1 MASSSSSSSGCSG
14 FMSLEEL
21 EWGVVK
27 TFKPTDAQLVGH
39 YLYNKMMMVPGGNG
53 KQKHIFPELDIYGAA
68 GMVPWDIWNS
78 YKPIKLAHQEF
89 LYFFSRVKTLGNNGK
104 GKRSSR
110 RVGCGGTWSET
121 EPVKLVYVDGIQEP
135 FGKMRKFRYENKDKA
150 FEHNAAWMMDEFSID
165 HSSVKSSNLVLCR
178 LKMNDNYNKRKRKFV
193 EDEDENARRTKPFKT
208 EEQVTSHSHEQQ
220 QLPEFDPRE
229 VFDIDDLL
237 YSDSVDEQIDKE
249 QGNTCAQQHQIP
261 SHHFDNNYNCA
272 TDDLIMPVY
281 ETQHLQLEG
290 STDPIYFASEAIGRW
305 DTLAPALSEQHGWSS
320 SSTSQLQ
327 PNPTFEEDTY
337 TVQSLPHIG
346 SEWHQPIDKNGLVIS
361 EAQGSFGIAMQQQ
374 LPEDQAIGIAMQ
386 QHNDINDID
395 DIDQAISSYFNS
407 DDFSYFNSDDF
418 SYFNFGD
425 QFLWGG
431 DDIGTDVTL
440 PQSSSFSQ
448 MLPYL
453 GD

>member
-39 YLYNKMMMVPGGNG
+39 YLYNKIMMVPGGNG
-53 KQKHIFPELDIYGAA
+53 KQKHTFPELDIYGAA

-89 LYFFSRVKTLGNNGK
+89 LYFFSRVKKLGNNGK

-121 EPVKLVYVDGIQEP
+121 EPVKPVYVDGFQEP

-178 LKMNDNYNKRKRKFV
+178 LKMNDNNNKRKRKFV
-193 EDEDENARRTKPFKT
+193 EDEEENATRAKSFKT
-208 EEQVTSHSHEQQ
+208 EEQVPFHSHEQL

-229 VFDIDDLL
+229 VCDIDDLL
-237 YSDSVDEQIDKE
+237 YSDSVEEQVDEE
-249 QGNTCAQQHQIP
+249 QGSTCAQQQQIP
-261 SHHFDNNYNCA
+261 SHHFDNYYCA

-281 ETQHLQLEG
+281 ETQHLQLVG
-290 STDPIYFASEAIGRW
+290 STDPIDFASEEIGGG
-305 DTLAPALSEQHGWSS
+305 DTLAPALSEQHGCSS

-327 PNPTFEEDTY
+327 PNPTVEEDTY
-337 TVQSLPHIG
+337 TVPPLPLIG
-346 SEWHQPIDKNGLVIS
+346 SEWHQPIDQNGLVIS
-361 EAQGSFGIAMQQQ
+361 EALGSFGIAMQQQ
-374 LPEDQAIGIAMQ
+374 LPEDQAFSFA
-386 QHNDINDID
+386 NDNDLDDMIPID
-395 DIDQAISSYFNS
+395 CALSSYFNS
-407 DDFSYFNSDDF
+407 DDLSD
-418 SYFNFGD
+418 FNFGD

-431 DDIGTDVTL
+431 DDMGTDVTL

-448 MLPYL
+448 LLPHL